1 MNYNKTNSRVCR
13 SHPESKESQNK
24 LKDMTSRAHPKA
36 NWSAWLRFFRLDGL
50 DERQDGRVWID
61 NSRDVRL
68 TLSISACLRHIE
80 SINLLR
86 CHVKSGRNST
96 RVRFVIGGN
105 GWKTKVPTKKGNA
118 IKEGENVNS
127 GEERNRKRG
136 NVRNNRRKQNEKEL
150 KTGTLKQ
157 ENRPLTIDTTENM
170 EEGRRNTAQREG
182 ERHNPCGSISVLP
195 HGAQWK
201 ADRARGN

>member
-1 MNYNKTNSRVCR
+1 M
-13 SHPESKESQNK
+13 
-24 LKDMTSRAHPKA
+24 
-36 NWSAWLRFFRLDGL
+36 
-50 DERQDGRVWID
+50 
-61 NSRDVRL
+61 

-182 ERHNPCGSISVLP
+182 ERHNPCGLSQFCPTERSEKLIGHEGINDHSRVCS
-195 HGAQWK
+195 
-201 ADRARGN
+201 